1 MTDTINNPKHYNSR
15 GIICP
20 CRRQVEES
28 ELILKA
34 LQSSF
39 TESQRT
45 FICHQ
50 IDDWHLI
57 WKDSIANHKDK
68 TNNLGYAKETL
79 KIMICGE

>member
-1 MTDTINNPKHYNSR
+1 MTA
-15 GIICP
+15 
-20 CRRQVEES
+20 VEES

-50 IDDWHLI
+50 IGDWYLN
-57 WKDSIANHKDK
+57 WKDSIANHDHK
-68 TNNLGYAKETL
+68 TNNLGYAKEQL
-79 KIMICGE
+79 KIMICGD